1 MRVRGPG
8 QRDLLRAHLAEREI
22 GSEVYY
28 PLTMDQQECFAE
40 LPASSREGNGVA
52 HQLAGEVLSI
62 PIYPELEREMQ
73 DWVVSAIS
81 EFLGIETP
89 VEE

>member
-1 MRVRGPG
+1 
-8 QRDLLRAHLAEREI
+8 
-22 GSEVYY
+22 
-28 PLTMDQQECFAE
+28 
-40 LPASSREGNGVA
+40 
-52 HQLAGEVLSI
+52 VLSI

>member
-1 MRVRGPG
+1 MRGPG

-40 LPASSREGNGVA
+40 LPARSREGNGVA

-81 EFLGIETP
+81 EFLEIETP